1 MTSARHKRLHQK
13 IDELIDALRQKKSIA
28 VALSGGVDSSLVA
41 MLACR
46 ALGEKAS
53 AITINSP
60 LLPSGDINIARKTA
74 GEIGIEHVVLELNEL
89 DIPGFSNNPP
99 DRCYLCKRFRFATLK
114 KKANEMGLKVV
125 ADGTTYSDLSE
136 YRPGIRTL
144 KELDVYSP
152 LLQAGITKQQTRSI
166 GNLLGL
172 TTASKPANTCLAT
185 RIPYGEFL
193 EPARLKRIDSAE
205 VYIRALTGVKTLRV
219 RDHGNM
225 ARIEVGNDEIKRL
238 LNSAVMGKISQ
249 QLRGLGYSFVT
260 LDLEGYRPGIYDYR
274 FQGK

>member
-1 MTSARHKRLHQK
+1 MTGAQHKRLQKK
-13 IDELIDALRQKKSIA
+13 IDELIDALRQKKSVA

-41 MLACR
+41 MLAYK

-53 AITINSP
+53 AITVNSP
-60 LLPSGDINIARKTA
+60 LLPSGDINVARKTA
-74 GEIGIEHVVLELNEL
+74 KEIGIEHIVLELNEL
-89 DIPGFSNNPP
+89 DIAGFSTNPP

-114 KKANEMGLKVV
+114 KRANEMGFRVV

-136 YRPGIRTL
+136 YRPGIRIL

-152 LLQAGITKQQTRSI
+152 LLQAKITKQQTRSI
-166 GNLLGL
+166 GDLLGL
-172 TTASKPANTCLAT
+172 STANKPANTCLAT

-205 VYIRALTGVKTLRV
+205 VYVRNLTGVKTLRI
-219 RDHGNM
+219 RDHGNL
-225 ARIEVGNDEIKRL
+225 ARIEVGKNEIKQL
-238 LNSAVMGKISQ
+238 LNSDVMGKISQ
-249 QLRGLGYSFVT
+249 QLRGLGYDFVT
-260 LDLEGYRPGIYDYR
+260 LDLEGYRPGIFDHR